1 MQNKFVAY
9 SKKKWRWKRLR
20 SKPPATKNQQFK
32 EVKKRDLE
40 LLKLWSKQGLI
51 TLLYL
56 DESGCCP
63 QSPLSYGYG
72 QIGQQKSIYQRARKG
87 RRVNIMGVWQEKERF
102 EYTLKVGTYKGKSYL
117 RFMKWQAERAM
128 KRFFETGKP
137 TVIIHNNASIHRS
150 KLVQKQ
156 HQIWS
161 KQGLSI
167 FFLPPYSPEM
177 NRIEEQWL
185 HLKRQELAGSVFED
199 EYDLALAI
207 IDGIEN
213 RGQQGNY
220 AVERLMFN

>member
-1 MQNKFVAY
+1 MN
-9 SKKKWRWKRLR
+9 
-20 SKPPATKNQQFK
+20 
-32 EVKKRDLE
+32 
-40 LLKLWSKQGLI
+40 
-51 TLLYL
+51 
-56 DESGCCP
+56 
-63 QSPLSYGYG
+63 
-72 QIGQQKSIYQRARKG
+72 
-87 RRVNIMGVWQEKERF
+87 
-102 EYTLKVGTYKGKSYL
+102 
-117 RFMKWQAERAM
+117 WQAERAM

-137 TVIIHNNASIHRS
+137 TVIIHDNASIHRS

-185 HLKRQELAGSVFED
+185 HLKRQELAGAVFED

-207 IDGIEN
+207 IDGLEN

>member
-1 MQNKFVAY
+1 
-9 SKKKWRWKRLR
+9 
-20 SKPPATKNQQFK
+20 
-32 EVKKRDLE
+32 
-40 LLKLWSKQGLI
+40 
-51 TLLYL
+51 
-56 DESGCCP
+56 
-63 QSPLSYGYG
+63 
-72 QIGQQKSIYQRARKG
+72 
-87 RRVNIMGVWQEKERF
+87 MGVWQEKERF
-102 EYTLKVGTYKGKSYL
+102 EYTLKVGTYKAKSYL

-128 KRFFETGKP
+128 KRFFETGKT
-137 TVIIHNNASIHRS
+137 TVIIHDNASIHRS

-220 AVERLMFN
+220 AVERFMFN